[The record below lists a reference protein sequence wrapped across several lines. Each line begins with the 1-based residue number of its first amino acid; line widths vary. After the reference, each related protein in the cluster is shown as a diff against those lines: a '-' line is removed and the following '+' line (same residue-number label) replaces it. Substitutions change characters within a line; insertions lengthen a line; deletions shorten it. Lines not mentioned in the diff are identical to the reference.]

1 MFINLKVFFNAY
13 KTYLLCFHKGY
24 GRAKLECDMNTSD
37 LLCVLELIDSS
48 YWKSMSKVFLEQ
60 KVIKYI
66 LSQDASLHRVKGC
79 HSFKLWFL
87 KRLNVAEFTVCPW
100 VVNIDYHP
108 THMKAILT
116 YIDLVRMGLINIDRI
131 YIKNKHKFNDEFY
144 TSNLFYINYNFSDNT
159 HLLTKHIRIA
169 NSELKSNY
177 NKLYHPTP
185 ETLENILTNPVGGSE
200 GRTLSDYCIG
210 KNVDS
215 IMLPSLSNKKLIK
228 SSTMIRTNYSRQDLY
243 NLFPTVVIDK
253 IIDHSGNTAKSNQLY
268 TTTSHQISLVHN
280 STSLY
285 CMLPWHHINR
295 FNFVFSSTGCKIS
308 IEYILKDLKIKD
320 PNCIAFIGEGAGNL
334 LLRTVVELH
343 PDIRYIYRS
352 LKDCNDHSLPIE
364 FLRLYN
370 GHINIDY
377 GENLTIPATDATN
390 NIHWSYLHIK
400 FAEPISLFV
409 CDAELPVT
417 VNWSKIII
425 EWSKHVRKCK
435 YCSSVNKCTLIVK
448 YHAQDDIDFKLD
460 NITILKTYVCLGSKL
475 KGSEVYLVLTI
486 GPANVFPVFNV
497 VQNAKLILSRTKNF
511 IMPKKADKESI
522 DANIKSLIPFLCYPI
537 TKKGINTALSKLKSV
552 VSGDILSYSI
562 AGRNEVFSNKLI
574 NHKHM
579 NILKWFN
586 HVLNFR
592 STELNYNHLYMVES
606 TYPHLSELLNSL
618 TTNELKKLIKITGSL
633 LYNFYN
639 E

>member
-1 MFINLKVFFNAY
+1 M
-13 KTYLLCFHKGY
+13 
-24 GRAKLECDMNTSD
+24 
-37 LLCVLELIDSS
+37 
-48 YWKSMSKVFLEQ
+48 
-60 KVIKYI
+60 
-66 LSQDASLHRVKGC
+66 
-79 HSFKLWFL
+79 
-87 KRLNVAEFTVCPW
+87 
-100 VVNIDYHP
+100 
-108 THMKAILT
+108 
-116 YIDLVRMGLINIDRI
+116 
-131 YIKNKHKFNDEFY
+131 
-144 TSNLFYINYNFSDNT
+144 
-159 HLLTKHIRIA
+159 
-169 NSELKSNY
+169 
-177 NKLYHPTP
+177 
-185 ETLENILTNPVGGSE
+185 
-200 GRTLSDYCIG
+200 
-210 KNVDS
+210 
-215 IMLPSLSNKKLIK
+215 
-228 SSTMIRTNYSRQDLY
+228 
-243 NLFPTVVIDK
+243 
-253 IIDHSGNTAKSNQLY
+253 
-268 TTTSHQISLVHN
+268 
-280 STSLY
+280 
-285 CMLPWHHINR
+285 
-295 FNFVFSSTGCKIS
+295 
-308 IEYILKDLKIKD
+308 
-320 PNCIAFIGEGAGNL
+320 
-334 LLRTVVELH
+334 ELH